1 MISCRHAVVYRA
13 LNLHQGETYRHVLYI
28 QEQVCNKKKDD
39 TPTFFCYDVVCQYW
53 KFLISVAEKIERFKP
68 LVEKMKP
75 FLSRWHGQT
84 HAWYCQ
90 VTNMFLKIIILI
102 LFVYF
107 YCNIFFYSFYIWD
120 LWCKGQQ
127 PLPERCKSRLTL
139 IFPALAAQ
147 QSIWGKHVSF
157 AVPLCYIFNVVT

>member
-1 MISCRHAVVYRA
+1 MKTKTREHCGGAVYKAAKTASSSMKGLDETALMMISCRHAVVYRA

-28 QEQVCNKKKDD
+28 QEQVCNNKKDD
-39 TPTFFCYDVVCQYW
+39 TTTFFCYDVVCQYW

-107 YCNIFFYSFYIWD
+107 Y
-120 LWCKGQQ
+120 
-127 PLPERCKSRLTL
+127 
-139 IFPALAAQ
+139 
-147 QSIWGKHVSF
+147 
-157 AVPLCYIFNVVT
+157 